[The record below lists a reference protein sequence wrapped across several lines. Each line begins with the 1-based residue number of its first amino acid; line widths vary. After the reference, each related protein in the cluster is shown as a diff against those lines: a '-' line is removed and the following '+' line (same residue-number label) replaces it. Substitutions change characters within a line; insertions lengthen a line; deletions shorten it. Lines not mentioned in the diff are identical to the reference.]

1 MMRTDLNDYRYFAEV
16 VRHGGFAAA
25 GRALHEPKSKLSR
38 RVAELESR
46 LGVRLIERTSRRF
59 RVTEVGE
66 AFYQRCRAILQEA
79 EQAEALIVNAHAEPH
94 GLVRFSCPTGMVE
107 VVSDT
112 LLAYMRRYP
121 KVRLQIV
128 AVDRAVDL
136 INERIDVA
144 LRVRTALNSDAE
156 LIMRTLGISHRI
168 MVASPALAAR
178 VGSDIA
184 MLNTLPTLSTND
196 DDLEVEWPLE
206 NREKQSWV
214 MRHEPGM
221 SCSDFSAV
229 RAAAIAG
236 LGVAFLP
243 EHYCQRAL
251 ESGDLVQIF
260 PEWRSV
266 PGIVH
271 LVFTT
276 RKGLPPA
283 VRALIDSLAASFAGL
298 KGL

>member
-1 MMRTDLNDYRYFAEV
+1 MRTDLNDYRYFAEV
-16 VRHGGFAAA
+16 VRHGGFTAA

-79 EQAEALIVNAHAEPH
+79 EQAEALIVNANAEPQ

-112 LLAYMRRYP
+112 LMAYMHRYP

-144 LRVRTALNSDAE
+144 LRVRTELNSDAE

-168 MVASPALAAR
+168 LVASPELARRA
-178 VGSDIA
+178 GEDIA
-184 MLNTLPTLSTND
+184 MLPALPTLGTND
-196 DDLEVEWPLE
+196 DDPEVEWPLE
-206 NREKQSWV
+206 NQEKQRLPL
-214 MRHEPGM
+214 RHMPVM

-229 RAAAIAG
+229 RTAAREG
-236 LGVAFLP
+236 LGIAFLP
-243 EHYCQRAL
+243 EHYCHQAL
-251 ESGDLVQIF
+251 EKGELVQIF
-260 PEWRSV
+260 PQWRSV

-283 VRALIDSLAASFAGL
+283 VRALIDSLAT
-298 KGL
+298 

>member
-1 MMRTDLNDYRYFAEV
+1 MRTDLNDYRYFAEV

-59 RVTEVGE
+59 RVTEVGD
-66 AFYQRCRAILQEA
+66 AFYQRCRAMLQEA

-112 LLAYMRRYP
+112 LMAYMHRYP
-121 KVRLQIV
+121 KVRLQII

-136 INERIDVA
+136 IDERIDVA
-144 LRVRTALNSDAE
+144 LRVRTQLNSDAE

-178 VGSDIA
+178 AGSDIA
-184 MLNTLPTLSTND
+184 ALNTLPTLSTND
-196 DDLEVEWPLE
+196 GDVEVEWPLE
-206 NREKQSWV
+206 NREKQSLIL
-214 MRHEPGM
+214 RHTPVM

-229 RAAAIAG
+229 RTAAREG

-243 EHYCQRAL
+243 EHFCHRAL
-251 ESGDLVQIF
+251 ASGELVQLF
-260 PEWRSV
+260 PQWRSV

-283 VRALIDSLAASFAGL
+283 VRALIDNLAASFAAL

>member
-1 MMRTDLNDYRYFAEV
+1 MRTDLNDYRYFAEV

-79 EQAEALIVNAHAEPH
+79 EQAEALIVNAHAEPQ

-112 LLAYMRRYP
+112 LMAYMRRYP
-121 KVRLQIV
+121 KVRLQII
-128 AVDRAVDL
+128 AVDRPVDL
-136 INERIDVA
+136 INERIDIA
-144 LRVRTALNSDAE
+144 LRVRTQLNSDAE
-156 LIMRTLGISHRI
+156 LIVRTLGISHRI
-168 MVASPALAAR
+168 MVTSPALAHG
-178 VGSDIA
+178 VGEDIA
-184 MLNTLPTLSTND
+184 ILQSLPTLSTDEDNQ
-196 DDLEVEWPLE
+196 EAEWPLE
-206 NREKQSWV
+206 NSNQQSFIF
-214 MRHEPGM
+214 RHEPVM
-221 SCSDFSAV
+221 SCNDFSAV
-229 RAAAIAG
+229 RTAAKAG
-236 LGVAFLP
+236 FGVAFLP

-251 ESGDLVQIF
+251 ESGELVQLF
-260 PEWRSV
+260 PGWCSV

-283 VRALIDSLAASFAGL
+283 VRALIDSLAASFAAL
-298 KGL
+298 TRL

>member
-1 MMRTDLNDYRYFAEV
+1 MRTDLNDYRYFAEV

-38 RVAELESR
+38 RIAELESR

-112 LLAYMRRYP
+112 LMAYMHRYP
-121 KVRLQIV
+121 KVRLQIL
-128 AVDRAVDL
+128 ALDRPVDL

-144 LRVRTALNSDAE
+144 LRVRTQLNSDAE

-168 MVASPALAAR
+168 LVASPALAR
-178 VGSDIA
+178 RTGEDIA
-184 MLNTLPTLSTND
+184 ILNTLPTLSTND
-196 DDLEVEWPLE
+196 GDAEVEWPLE
-206 NREKQSWV
+206 NHDKQSI
-214 MRHEPGM
+214 MFRHEPMM
-221 SCSDFSAV
+221 SCSDFAAV
-229 RAAAIAG
+229 RTAASQG

-243 EHYCQRAL
+243 EHFCHRAL
-251 ESGDLVQIF
+251 EKGELVQVF
-260 PEWRSV
+260 PQWRSV

-283 VRALIDSLAASFAGL
+283 VRALIDNLAAYFATL
-298 KGL
+298 TRL

>member
-1 MMRTDLNDYRYFAEV
+1 MRTDLNDYRYFAEV

-66 AFYQRCRAILQEA
+66 AFYQRCCALVHEA
-79 EQAEALIVNAHAEPH
+79 EQAEALIASAHAEPH
-94 GLVRFSCPTGMVE
+94 GLVRFSCPGGMVE
-107 VVSDT
+107 VISET

-121 KVRLQIV
+121 KVRLQLL
-128 AVDRAVDL
+128 ALDRPVDL
-136 INERIDVA
+136 IDERIDVA

-156 LIMRTLGISHRI
+156 LIMRTLGVSYRI
-168 MVASPALAAR
+168 LVASPLLAQRAGEEIDALR
-178 VGSDIA
+178 
-184 MLNTLPTLSTND
+184 TLPTLSTND
-196 DDLEVEWPLE
+196 DDREVEWVLE
-206 NREKQSWV
+206 NAEKKTFQL
-214 MRHEPGM
+214 RHTPGF
-221 SCSDFSAV
+221 SCSDFAAV
-229 RAAAIAG
+229 RAAAQAG

-243 EHYCQRAL
+243 EHYCRRAIAQG
-251 ESGDLVQIF
+251 ELVRLF
-260 PEWRSV
+260 PAWRSV

-283 VRALIDSLAASFAGL
+283 VRALIDSLAASFALLSGL
-298 KGL
+298 

>member
-1 MMRTDLNDYRYFAEV
+1 MRTDLNDYRYFAEV

-38 RVAELESR
+38 RIAELESR

-112 LLAYMRRYP
+112 LMAYMHRYP
-121 KVRLQIV
+121 KVRLQIL
-128 AVDRAVDL
+128 ALDRPVDL

-144 LRVRTALNSDAE
+144 LRVRTQLNSDAE

-168 MVASPALAAR
+168 LVASPALAR
-178 VGSDIA
+178 RTGRIS
-184 MLNTLPTLSTND
+184 P
-196 DDLEVEWPLE
+196 
-206 NREKQSWV
+206 
-214 MRHEPGM
+214 
-221 SCSDFSAV
+221 
-229 RAAAIAG
+229 
-236 LGVAFLP
+236 
-243 EHYCQRAL
+243 Y
-251 ESGDLVQIF
+251 
-260 PEWRSV
+260 
-266 PGIVH
+266 
-271 LVFTT
+271 
-276 RKGLPPA
+276 
-283 VRALIDSLAASFAGL
+283 
-298 KGL
+298 

>member
-1 MMRTDLNDYRYFAEV
+1 MRTDLNDYRYFAEV

-66 AFYQRCRAILQEA
+66 AFYQRCRAMLLEA

-107 VVSDT
+107 VVADT
-112 LLAYMRRYP
+112 LMAYMRRYP

-144 LRVRTALNSDAE
+144 LRVRRQLNSDAE

-168 MVASPALAAR
+168 LVASPELARRA
-178 VGSDIA
+178 GNDIA
-184 MLNTLPTLSTND
+184 ALNNLPTLSTND

-206 NREKQSWV
+206 NSDKQSLV
-214 MRHEPGM
+214 LRHTSVM

-229 RAAAIAG
+229 RCAAKEG

-251 ESGDLVQIF
+251 ECGELVQIF
-260 PEWRSV
+260 PAWRSV

-283 VRALIDSLAASFAGL
+283 VRALIDSLAASFAAL
-298 KGL
+298 TRL

>member
-1 MMRTDLNDYRYFAEV
+1 MRTDLNDYRYFAEV

-59 RVTEVGE
+59 RVTEVGD

-79 EQAEALIVNAHAEPH
+79 EQAEALIASAHAEPH

-112 LLAYMRRYP
+112 IMAYMRRYP
-121 KVRLQIV
+121 KVRLQII

-144 LRVRTALNSDAE
+144 LRVRTQLNSDAE
-156 LIMRTLGISHRI
+156 LIMRTLGVSHRI
-168 MVASPALAAR
+168 LVASPELARRA
-178 VGSDIA
+178 GEDIA
-184 MLNTLPTLSTND
+184 MLHSLPTLSTND
-196 DDLEVEWPLE
+196 DDPEIEWSLE
-206 NREKQSWV
+206 NSDKQKCV
-214 MRHEPGM
+214 LRHQPAL
-221 SCSDFSAV
+221 SCSDFAAV
-229 RAAAIAG
+229 RTAAKQG
-236 LGVAFLP
+236 LGVALLP
-243 EHYCQRAL
+243 EHYCYRAL
-251 ESGDLVQIF
+251 ESGELVQLF
-260 PEWRSV
+260 SAWRSV

-283 VRALIDSLAASFAGL
+283 VRTLIDSLAASFAAL
-298 KGL
+298 TRL